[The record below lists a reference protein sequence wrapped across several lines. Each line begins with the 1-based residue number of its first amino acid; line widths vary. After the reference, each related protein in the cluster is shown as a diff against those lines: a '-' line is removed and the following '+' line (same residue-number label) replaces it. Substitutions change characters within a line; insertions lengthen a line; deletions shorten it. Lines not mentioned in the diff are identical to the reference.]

1 MTPLHIELTEYQKSL
16 RGLSMPAALD
26 LAATTH
32 GDEIAIIHVEGGGP
46 TLTWAAFRE
55 RVSKLRSGLQR
66 AGVKAGDRVGV
77 QLRNQV
83 EFPLTWFAVAELGAA
98 IVPLNPKY
106 TTRESEFVLSDAG
119 AAWLVA
125 AHDIL
130 ENYGPVDSYGPVP
143 RDRVITVAGKP
154 VGTLTFETLAQSDIT
169 PFAAYPDQ
177 DEIANIQFTS
187 GTTGLPKGCLLTHR
201 YWVELG
207 VWDSGLFNARR
218 ILADHPFYYMQNQAY
233 LMTALASG
241 GAICVTS
248 GMSRRKF
255 MGWLVDHQIDMAW
268 IDEEMVDLP
277 PSDND
282 APLLL
287 KRAPVAAV
295 PPEGIALLEEHFGI
309 VARDFYASTEVGN
322 GTFVPW
328 DRRDLA
334 MKGSMGFCFPT
345 RESKIIDSNLQE
357 VPVGVSGELCLRGEG
372 MMLGYHNRDEVN
384 AELFLPGGWFR
395 TGDIVRKDAEGAHY
409 YEGRLKDMV
418 SRSGENIASAEVELQ
433 ILLMPEVHAVGV
445 IPVPDRERGEEVKAI
460 VVLKDGARVSAED
473 VVVHART
480 GLAAFKVP
488 RYVEFRTELPYT
500 ASGKVHKAAL
510 KAEEP
515 LNKATVDVTRLDTRS
530 EESAEAT
537 ADGR

>member
-1 MTPLHIELTEYQKSL
+1 
-16 RGLSMPAALD
+16 MPEALD
-26 LAATTH
+26 LAAATH
-32 GDEIAIIHVEGGGP
+32 GGEVAIMHIEGGGP
-46 TLTWAAFRE
+46 TLSWAEFRE
-55 RVSKLRSGLQR
+55 RVSRLRSGLQL

-83 EFPLTWFAVAELGAA
+83 EFPLIWFAVAELGAA
-98 IVPLNPKY
+98 IVPMNPKY
-106 TTRESEFVLSDAG
+106 TTRESEFVLEDAG
-119 AAWLVA
+119 ASWLVA
-125 AHDIL
+125 AADIL
-130 ENYGPVDSYGPVP
+130 ENYGDGDSYGPVA
-143 RDRVITVAGKP
+143 RDRVITVAGQP
-154 VGTLTFETLAQSDIT
+154 VGPLTFERLAQSDIT
-169 PFAAYPDQ
+169 PFAEYPDH
-177 DEIANIQFTS
+177 DEVANIQFTS

-201 YWVELG
+201 YWIELG
-207 VWDSGLFNARR
+207 VWDAGLFDARR

-241 GAICVTS
+241 GAICVT
-248 GMSRRKF
+248 GGLSRRKF

-277 PSDND
+277 PSENEG
-282 APLLL
+282 PLRL

-295 PPEGIALLEEHFGI
+295 PPEGIALLEQHFGI

-328 DRRDLA
+328 DRSDLA

-345 RESKIIDSNLQE
+345 REAKIIDARLQE
-357 VPVGVSGELCLRGEG
+357 VPVGIAGELCLRGEG

-395 TGDIVRKDAEGAHY
+395 TGDIVRADEEGALY

-433 ILLMPEVHAVGV
+433 ILLMPEVNAVGV

-460 VVLKDGARVSAED
+460 IVLKDGAQVSAED
-473 VVVHART
+473 VVEHART
-480 GLAAFKVP
+480 GLAPFKVP
-488 RYVEFRTELPYT
+488 RYVEFRADLPYT

-515 LNKATVDVTRLDTRS
+515 FNEATVDVTRPDTQSEARS
-530 EESAEAT
+530 QTT
-537 ADGR
+537 AAGH